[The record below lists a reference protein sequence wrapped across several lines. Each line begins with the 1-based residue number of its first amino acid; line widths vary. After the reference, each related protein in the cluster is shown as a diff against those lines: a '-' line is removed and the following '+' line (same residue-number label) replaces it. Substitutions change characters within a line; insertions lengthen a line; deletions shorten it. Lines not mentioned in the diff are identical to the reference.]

1 MMQQHRCSGFPCDA
15 PAIDHY
21 GVLPVVGQLE
31 RIEWDTNDRDFTNTL
46 AKRGKPVILTSSP
59 ANEYWSAFKKWSP
72 EYLKK
77 KVTKRLSF
85 AESRG
90 KNFMFYDPNQDP
102 KNQFNGSV
110 KVWKAPT
117 VRSWM
122 TVKDFLKHA
131 KEDEKRK
138 GGCGSSADSCLYY
151 AKMINEQSPFSPVLA
166 DITPMNFF
174 RVCAGPLMCGT
185 AMAETGDDVTQHVWF
200 GQKGVRSTIHYDE
213 SFNYHVQIF
222 GTKRWWFAS
231 PDYYT
236 NCYPYPMAHP
246 STRQCQMEWPLTEE
260 GAKKY
265 PKALHG
271 NGTSSGGPIQLL
283 TADVQAG
290 ETLYLPPGWLHATL
304 ALTMNAGM
312 NYWSEGFNAQGQ
324 FMGVGMKCH
333 EQRQLQRRTSD
344 ADAKLALFTTLLD
357 VLEMVRR
364 WIHTLRKTMPPPV
377 ID

>member
-1 MMQQHRCSGFPCDA
+1 
-15 PAIDHY
+15 
-21 GVLPVVGQLE
+21 
-31 RIEWDTNDRDFTNTL
+31 
-46 AKRGKPVILTSSP
+46 
-59 ANEYWSAFKKWSP
+59 
-72 EYLKK
+72 
-77 KVTKRLSF
+77 
-85 AESRG
+85 
-90 KNFMFYDPNQDP
+90 
-102 KNQFNGSV
+102 
-110 KVWKAPT
+110 
-117 VRSWM
+117 
-122 TVKDFLKHA
+122 
-131 KEDEKRK
+131 
-138 GGCGSSADSCLYY
+138 
-151 AKMINEQSPFSPVLA
+151 
-166 DITPMNFF
+166 
-174 RVCAGPLMCGT
+174 MCGT

-357 VLEMVRR
+357 VLEMVYPEIDEPRR
-364 WIHTLRKTMPPPV
+364 KIRHDVKGTRLGQAFLNHAERYNSKVGDGYKKYRKAKGFVPVKKWITKKTVAKRHFVDCLVKAKGIFGGTVQGRSENLGSDLSRILVSDFMEGIARGILTNEGIGPFFAEVGNYLRANKK
-377 ID
+377 